1 MKFYLLFFFITFSS
15 ISFSQDI
22 NEIDTI
28 KKKSLLIDKDK
39 LAPKANFDQYKI
51 ISINRDTIY
60 IDSSLTL
67 KSLYKFNYLRKDNF
81 GLLPFANEGQTY
93 NTLNFQYNQNSIFP
107 EFGFK
112 AKHFSFY
119 EANQIKYYSVA
130 TPTTELYF
138 KTVMEQGQTLDA
150 LITVNTSERLNMSIG
165 FKGLRSVGKYINQL
179 SSSGNF
185 VFTTSYQ
192 TKNKRY
198 NANFHYTGQDI
209 LNGENGGIIN
219 LQDFQSGNNDFKNRV
234 RIDVYSKDATS
245 FLKGKRFFLDHKF
258 RINASQN
265 SNNINI
271 LHQVNYENKFF
282 EYAQPNLS
290 TNLNNISIQKYGT
303 SFVASNLQDQTKYN
317 KLYNK
322 LALQLEN
329 SKLGDIQFFVEDFR
343 DNTYFNKIL
352 ILNNILIPSS
362 NSNQLNL
369 VGGQFNYSKNTWK
382 GIFQYSKSISN
393 QTTSNLNAKIDYK
406 LNENYKFSFQLE
418 NTNRLPNTNYILHQS
433 NYVNYN
439 WFNNFKNEKINNI
452 QFNAFT
458 KWVDLS
464 TSFTTLNNHLY
475 FSNNNTSGLQLV
487 SPKQYAKTINYFSVS
502 ASKEIK
508 FRKWSLDNK
517 ILFQQV
523 DQEDNILNVP
533 QIVTRQTVAYSN
545 SFFKK
550 ALFLQTGVTFNY
562 FTKYFANDY
571 NPVIGEFFSQ
581 TQTKIGGFPN
591 FDIFVN
597 GRIRQTRIFFIAEHV
612 NSGFGASNYLSSPNN
627 PYRDFTF
634 RFGLVWNF
642 FQ

>member
-562 FTKYFANDY
+562 FTKFFANDY